1 MAEDTKNMSESHE
14 ENQSEKEENQP
25 EKEDN
30 RLPYEK
36 PKLRKHGKVND
47 TTLAIL
53 NPGIRYD
60 NTFRLPNRLIS

>member
-1 MAEDTKNMSESHE
+1 MAEEIKNSSESHE
-14 ENQSEKEENQP
+14 ENQS

-47 TTLAIL
+47 TTLSAVI
-53 NPGIRYD
+53 PGIRFD
-60 NTFRLPNRLIS
+60 RIFGSPRNLS

>member
-1 MAEDTKNMSESHE
+1 MAEETQDNK
-14 ENQSEKEENQP
+14 ENQP

-47 TTLAIL
+47 TTLSVPAV
-53 NPGIRYD
+53 GTKR
-60 NTFRLPNRLIS
+60 

>member
-1 MAEDTKNMSESHE
+1 MAELPKNMSESH
-14 ENQSEKEENQP
+14 EENQP

-47 TTLAIL
+47 TTLSVPTPGTKFDTPFVGIPRAI
-53 NPGIRYD
+53 
-60 NTFRLPNRLIS
+60 S